1 MRRKIIVSCLLV
13 PFLTLVATMGT
24 TYAQQMAVER
34 TYTFTCQ
41 GTKGTC
47 FSTRDGGGIIHT
59 IAGDLVDMG
68 SSDNPV
74 VCTEGGVSIGNI
86 FLHTPGNAATG
97 IGYTGITGCANQ
109 TDRNATVRTGQT
121 TQVYHTIEEWQ
132 QAVSGSTMN

>member
-1 MRRKIIVSCLLV
+1 MRRKTIVSCLLV
-13 PFLTLVATMGT
+13 PFLSLAAAIGT
-24 TYAQQMAVER
+24 AYAQQMAMER
-34 TYTFTCQ
+34 TYRFTCQ
-41 GTKGTC
+41 GSKGTC

-68 SSDNPV
+68 SSDNSI

-97 IGYTGITGCANQ
+97 IGYVGVTGCANQ

-121 TQVYHTIEEWQ
+121 IQVYNTFEDWQ